1 MRFYRVITLAV
12 IAAISATLV
21 SCDDD
26 DDNGGIPGS
35 ESVLPTLITT
45 TYSYGENTENETIS
59 FRYNESGNDTT
70 SIISFSKSK
79 DGGDA
84 IEFSVVYSNAQVI
97 AVKQGNETVYTYE
110 TVTPKSTGG
119 STATRLITKKDAQG
133 NSVAYITV
141 NSSNQVVSYS
151 EESEDAE
158 DREVSTYTYS
168 GKNISKEVIK
178 EGEEN
183 VVTGTYSYNSNSGVF
198 KNVTTPQWFIV
209 TEFGVETTVLSGQ
222 VHNAVTKLT
231 AVSADNKK
239 VEYPV
244 NYQSLIKGFPTK
256 FSIKYNDIDEETEKT
271 LEVTEQYV
279 VTYNV
284 AK

>member
-12 IAAISATLV
+12 IAAISATFV

-35 ESVLPTLITT
+35 ESVLPTSITT
-45 TYSYGENTENETIS
+45 SYSYGENTESETVS
-59 FRYNESGNDTT
+59 FKYNESGNDTT
-70 SIISFSKSK
+70 SIVGFTRSKE
-79 DGGDA
+79 GGDA
-84 IEFSVVYSNAQVI
+84 IEYSVVYSNGQVI
-97 AVKQGNETVYTYE
+97 AVKQGDQTVYTFE

-119 STATRLITKKDAQG
+119 STATRLITKKDVQG
-133 NSVAYITV
+133 NAIAYITV
-141 NSSNQVVSYS
+141 NSSNQIVSYS
-151 EESEDAE
+151 EDPEDAE
-158 DREVSTYTYS
+158 DRYVSTYTYS
-168 GKNISKEVIK
+168 GKNISKEVWS
-178 EGEEN
+178 EGEKTIG
-183 VVTGTYSYNSNSGVF
+183 TGTYSYSSNSGVF

-209 TEFGVETTVLSGQ
+209 AELGDETVLSGQ
-222 VHNAVTKLT
+222 INNAVTKLT

-256 FSIKYNDIDEETEKT
+256 FSIKYNDVDEETEKPV
-271 LEVTEQYV
+271 EVTEQYV